1 MTVSIG
7 AFTCNLLTVQ
17 PFGYEGEARSGLTAK
32 TFQISGLLTPAQWQS
47 LLSVYNTWRDTRIT
61 DADTVSS
68 GVVGTT
74 IALTANANG
83 VSVTSL
89 ACWFTDPPNGEQ
101 TGAYISASVTLVD
114 AAQALA
120 VLLREQEKSRQSTE
134 ATLPSFG
141 SWFIVTGTP
150 DKIVPSLTGGETAAA
165 TIVLIADP
173 VTYQDGPTLG
183 LTTTG
188 AHVLQGPL
196 TATKVRRIQ
205 GTTSS
210 ASWAVIQTWFEEVV
224 ASIPAVNSYFPISPP
239 TATAEIIISNGA
251 KSTRYTVSFDL
262 ALVK

>member
-1 MTVSIG
+1 MTVTIG

-17 PFGYEGEARSGLTAK
+17 PFGYEGEARTGLTAR
-32 TFQISGLLTPAQWQS
+32 TFAISGLLTPTQWQS
-47 LLSVYNTWRDTRIT
+47 LLSEYNTWRNLRIADQDT
-61 DADTVSS
+61 ALS

-89 ACWFTDPPNGEQ
+89 ACWFADPPNGEQ

-120 VLLREQEKSRQSTE
+120 VLLREQEKSRQSSE
-134 ATLPSFG
+134 ANLPSFG
-141 SWFIVTGTP
+141 SWFVVTGTP

-165 TIVLIADP
+165 TIVLTADP
-173 VTYQDGPTLG
+173 VTYQDNPTLG
-183 LTTTG
+183 LTATG